1 MLNKD
6 LGIDMGA
13 EKILKYAK
21 MFGFDK
27 KVGLDDEIGESEG
40 KVPNTEDKLKSVQS
54 MLRADIDKKMANV
67 FTDITRA
74 KNREEYEKRIDKI
87 VSWAAEDE
95 TPGRVEA
102 MNRLKELK
110 VKEDKV
116 EEIADLIVY
125 SYFNSAKWGTGDTF
139 NLSIGQGENAYTPA
153 QVARYVAAIANGGYL
168 VDISVVDKIV
178 SSDYSSV
185 TIDENKKEK
194 INFKNPESLKELT
207 KGMKLVATKGTGAKV
222 MSSFPIPVAAKT
234 GSAEMTGKIP
244 TANEYQYLKS
254 HASSYGIDI
263 RQAEKLAEQLKAKK
277 EKELSEAKKKELQA
291 KLKDKSITEEEK
303 EDIEKQLAGKIEVK
317 LEDTDKLNAQYLR
330 KAMKELKPD
339 LTDEQIDRF
348 KDDYGTFTWS
358 VAFAPADDPE
368 IAVVCVIP
376 QGDSS
381 IYSMFPVREVL
392 GQYFGL
398 LSNNGQLTEEQKKNM
413 TKEQEQRYQ
422 EKKQQE
428 ESEKQV
434 NYGVKPIN

>member
-1 MLNKD
+1 
-6 LGIDMGA
+6 
-13 EKILKYAK
+13 
-21 MFGFDK
+21 
-27 KVGLDDEIGESEG
+27 
-40 KVPNTEDKLKSVQS
+40 
-54 MLRADIDKKMANV
+54 
-67 FTDITRA
+67 
-74 KNREEYEKRIDKI
+74 
-87 VSWAAEDE
+87 
-95 TPGRVEA
+95 
-102 MNRLKELK
+102 
-110 VKEDKV
+110 
-116 EEIADLIVY
+116 
-125 SYFNSAKWGTGDTF
+125 
-139 NLSIGQGENAYTPA
+139 
-153 QVARYVAAIANGGYL
+153 
-168 VDISVVDKIV
+168 
-178 SSDYSSV
+178 
-185 TIDENKKEK
+185 
-194 INFKNPESLKELT
+194 KNPESLKELT

-317 LEDTDKLNAQYLR
+317 LEDTDKINAQYLR